1 MAIETP
7 MQTLKKLHGSKDKLI
22 SSIIGSVKKDG
33 ESDEDAIARLKSV
46 SNNKLLRMGA
56 VAKKISDRGGR
67 EKVVSA
73 LGEVLGRAKDSDY
86 LSKLGSFSNG
96 RLVDM
101 LRSAEK
107 RKK

>member
-7 MQTLKKLHGSKDKLI
+7 MQTLKKLHGTKDKLI
-22 SSIIGSVKKDG
+22 SSIVGTVKKEG
-33 ESDEDAIARLKSV
+33 ESDADAVARLKGV
-46 SNNKLLRMGA
+46 SNEKLLRMGA

-67 EKVVSA
+67 DKLVAA
-73 LGEVLGRAKDSDY
+73 LGDALGRAKDSDY